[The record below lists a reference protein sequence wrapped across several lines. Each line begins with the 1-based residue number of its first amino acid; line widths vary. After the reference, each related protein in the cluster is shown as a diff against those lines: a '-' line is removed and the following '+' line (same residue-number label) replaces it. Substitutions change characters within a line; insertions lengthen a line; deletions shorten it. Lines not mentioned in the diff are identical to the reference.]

1 MAYTR
6 TFEGYTPPKRYDGLP
21 FVTVEIR
28 ESVSESG
35 SYTTIETIALSPL
48 DTDPENPA
56 TRNFTTA
63 LATLVDGWYVIR
75 WVDAASSSY
84 DSPPVRYLSI
94 SGTTAENAAREKLGR
109 MVDYTADP
117 ALTEDDL
124 DDLIAAAARP
134 DADGRT
140 REDSTWNPTFD
151 LNAGAAEGWSRK
163 AAKAA
168 TAFNFAED
176 GQRFDRSQIY
186 AHCAAQQKY
195 YADKAMGSL
204 PLTG

>member
-1 MAYTR
+1 
-6 TFEGYTPPKRYDGLP
+6 
-21 FVTVEIR
+21 
-28 ESVSESG
+28 
-35 SYTTIETIALSPL
+35 
-48 DTDPENPA
+48 
-56 TRNFTTA
+56 
-63 LATLVDGWYVIR
+63 VDGWYIIR
-75 WVDAASSSY
+75 WVDAALSSY

-124 DDLIAAAARP
+124 DDLIDASARP

-140 REDSTWNPTFD
+140 REDSTWSPTFD

-168 TAFNFAED
+168 AAFNFAED
-176 GQRFDRSQIY
+176 GQRFDRSQIF

-204 PLTG
+204 PLSG